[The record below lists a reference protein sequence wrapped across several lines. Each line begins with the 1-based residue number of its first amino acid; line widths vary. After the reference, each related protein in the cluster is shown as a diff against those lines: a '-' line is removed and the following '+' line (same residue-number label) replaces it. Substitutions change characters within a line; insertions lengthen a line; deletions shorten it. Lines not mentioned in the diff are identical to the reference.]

1 MNKFARFLIVFVVAV
16 ASFYFSYWIL
26 GAVLFLPFYASAAG
40 DESYRI
46 VWAINFLCSALCA
59 VFAARYVWRKL
70 KSAPPGLSAYVFVGA
85 FITGAVGFC
94 AGFFGP
100 MIFSPQSN
108 QGPMLGIFIT
118 GPLGFILGAIGGFIY
133 GMVKS
138 KKEPSIGMDADPGVS

>member
-1 MNKFARFLIVFVVAV
+1 MCGFR
-16 ASFYFSYWIL
+16 S
-26 GAVLFLPFYASAAG
+26 P
-40 DESYRI
+40 
-46 VWAINFLCSALCA
+46 LCLEKTQIC
-59 VFAARYVWRKL
+59 
-70 KSAPPGLSAYVFVGA
+70 PPGIIGLRFFIGA